1 MCEDDFL
8 VVSVMDAN
16 QPLVNNEPEISSPP
30 PYTDQDEALARMLQ
44 EEQHPPISSDV
55 STMESNGNLN
65 STSSRRSKQDEDL
78 LDILRKMK
86 ARNDFHS
93 KFGIE
98 IEFSSNP
105 IVSMLRRSSRNKK
118 PLLVYPYYP
127 QHSSTISFCENI
139 LATSGFAEFVNEN
152 FISWAAEMDDELAIL
167 LDEICGIKEYPCL
180 LVLGELEGVQ
190 ASIQI
195 ANVQGIKDP
204 DQLIVELLSASDH
217 FNRLVE
223 ISEQPVQISEYQ
235 QLMQKQNQEFEE
247 SLKKDQEKE
256 RIREEEELA
265 KQIAEMELKEEE
277 ERIELEKQA
286 KLEDLLSSL
295 PPEPQEGEKNIT
307 KLNIRLPNG
316 KRLERR
322 FNETDTLQVSN
333 INYIFNIIEYLI
345 IFFYVRL

>member
-1 MCEDDFL
+1 MGSLCEDEFL

-16 QPLVNNEPEISSPP
+16 QPLVNNEEPDVSSPP

-55 STMESNGNLN
+55 STVESNGNL
-65 STSSRRSKQDEDL
+65 SSSRRSKQDEDL

-105 IVSMLRRSSRNKK
+105 IVSMLRRSGRNKK

-127 QHSSTISFCENI
+127 QHPSTISFCENI
-139 LATSGFAEFVNEN
+139 LATSGFSEFVNEN

-167 LDEICGIKEYPCL
+167 LDEICGIKEHPTL

-190 ASIQI
+190 SSIQI
-195 ANVQGIKDP
+195 ANIQGIKDP

-217 FNRLVE
+217 FHRLVE

-235 QLMQKQNQEFEE
+235 QFMQKQNQEFEE

-277 ERIELEKQA
+277 ERLELEKQA
-286 KLEDLLSSL
+286 KLEDLLSSI
-295 PPEPQEGEKNIT
+295 PPEPQEGEKNTT

-322 FNETDTLQVSN
+322 FNEMDTLQVS
-333 INYIFNIIEYLI
+333 IRTLM
-345 IFFYVRL
+345 L